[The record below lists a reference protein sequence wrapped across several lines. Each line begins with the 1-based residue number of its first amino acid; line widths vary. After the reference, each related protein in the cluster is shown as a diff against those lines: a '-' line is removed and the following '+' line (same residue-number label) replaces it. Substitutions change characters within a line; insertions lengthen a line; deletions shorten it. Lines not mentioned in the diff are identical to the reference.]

1 MKRQYERAVHEQKQ
15 EEQLQKQ
22 STAEQKDGTNTS
34 SSSTSSETQTQ
45 EIDSSSKKNSPQ
57 PSEEKEDSYSRSART
72 MNIRTESKVSNQTT
86 VPSSSVQSS
95 SFSSAVEEQ
104 ESLPPTPGNSAVR
117 GLTSKGGKKIEL
129 SYQEMARYFNCP
141 QPLAA
146 RLLGVSYV
154 SQLFLLYRLHIS
166 FCSYSHMQWIHFLDY
181 QH

>member
-1 MKRQYERAVHEQKQ
+1 MKRQYQRAVHEQQQ
-15 EEQLQKQ
+15 EEQQKQ
-22 STAEQKDGTNTS
+22 YTAEQKDGTNTS
-34 SSSTSSETQTQ
+34 SSSSETQTQ
-45 EIDSSSKKNSPQ
+45 EIDPSSKKNSPQ
-57 PSEEKEDSYSRSART
+57 PSEEKEGSYSRSART
-72 MNIRTESKVSNQTT
+72 MSIRTESKVSNQTP

-154 SQLFLLYRLHIS
+154 SQLFLLSHLHIS